1 MFYGNFA
8 SNAMHNRSK
17 VPVEVRNLGNWL
29 LRARSQ
35 QGITQ
40 KELATRARI
49 TQSRVSQIEQGVIL
63 PTLPPLIRLAWA
75 LALPLQWFLNGH
87 LEPGIEVPEIA
98 LELQRLGVVDLLVP
112 DAVVPG
118 AFRPAEQVIVLAVSG
133 NQPDPRIIE
142 AIPAVLAWNRWSP
155 TVLRAYSYQW
165 DLRAGIRL
173 AWLADVA
180 LTIHR
185 TDGFPGGCPQR
196 RELEKYIRL
205 WSKYAESLLTREDD
219 LGRPAEGNALPPV
232 WKRWKIRYDAP
243 PSAFVERARH
253 LHSQRDRWGSPSE
266 FSPRPSNE

>member
-1 MFYGNFA
+1 M
-8 SNAMHNRSK
+8 RSHST
-17 VPVEVRNLGNWL
+17 VSVELSTLGKWL
-29 LRARSQ
+29 LRARTQ

-40 KELATRARI
+40 KELATRTRI
-49 TQSRVSQIEQGVIL
+49 TQSRVSQIEQGIIL
-63 PTLPPLIRLAWA
+63 PTLPQLIRLART
-75 LALPLQWFLNGH
+75 LALPLQWFLNGY

-118 AFRPAEQVIVLAVSG
+118 AFRPIEQVVALAVSG
-133 NQPDPRIIE
+133 DQPDPRIIE

-155 TVLRAYSYQW
+155 TVLRAYSYRW
-165 DLRAGIRL
+165 DRRAGIRL

-196 RELEKYIRL
+196 RELEKYVRL
-205 WSKYAESLLTREDD
+205 WSKYAESLLSRDDD
-219 LGRPAEGNALPPV
+219 LGRPAEGDALSPV

-243 PSAFVERARH
+243 LSAFVERARH
-253 LHSQRDRWGSPSE
+253 LHSQRDRWGSPSD
-266 FSPRPSNE
+266 FPARPSNE